1 MPTFVRTEE
10 KVTAELRVRIWPS
23 PAQSL
28 FSSYGKGRIS
38 NPDSISKHKYQFP
51 EERLLF
57 VHYQLRIL
65 LEAESIDMLVTRT
78 KIDLGL
84 NSWQF
89 LALCCVLMSSYG
101 GVPASFIGLHHF
113 TASLNGR
120 GEFERLKFVFFLEV
134 GVYCWAHLFG
144 NLSFSSI

>member
-28 FSSYGKGRIS
+28 VLSYSKGHIS
-38 NPDSISKHKYQFP
+38 NPGSISKHQYHFP
-51 EERLLF
+51 EQRLLF
-57 VHYQLRIL
+57 VRYQLRIL
-65 LEAESIDMLVTRT
+65 LEAESIDVLVTRT
-78 KIDLGL
+78 KTDLGL

-89 LALCCVLMSSYG
+89 LALCCVLMSSCG
-101 GVPASFIGLHHF
+101 SVPASFIGLHHF

-120 GEFERLKFVFFLEV
+120 GEFEGLKFIFFLEV

-144 NLSFSSI
+144 NVPFSSI